1 MNILILNGNPDRD
14 NVAFDV
20 YIHGYQLML
29 HKMGHYVKFYQLRD
43 LKIAGIE
50 KSDEIP
56 AAKAYCTDDVTYINN
71 SLRETD
77 LVVMASPLIQGFPSV
92 LMKIVQ
98 DRINRALQDELSAG
112 KANRTSSSSILH
124 IPLMGVIL
132 QKEPDTTQQEIL
144 LNRLMQERIAAN
156 LMTLLSLFLTTETSL
171 THAVCE
177 TFSSTRYQLSVDNT
191 CEDFLRHPLGDEHEK
206 PGDFRQ
212 PG

>member
-1 MNILILNGNPDRD
+1 MNILILNGNPDRL

-20 YIHGYQLML
+20 YIHGYQLKL
-29 HKMGHYVKFYQLRD
+29 HKMGHYVKLYQLRD
-43 LKIAGIE
+43 LKITGIG
-50 KSDEIP
+50 KSDELP
-56 AAKAYCTDDVTYINN
+56 AGKLFCTDDVTYINN
-71 SLRETD
+71 SLLETD
-77 LVVMASPLIQGFPSV
+77 LVIMASPLIQGFPSV

-98 DRINRALQDELSAG
+98 NRISRTLQDELSAS
-112 KANRTSSSSILH
+112 KANRTNSSSIRH

-144 LNRLMQERIAAN
+144 LNKLMQERIAAN

-171 THAVCE
+171 TDAVCE
-177 TFSSTRYQLSVDNT
+177 TFRSTEYQLSVDNT
-191 CEDFLRHPLGDEHEK
+191 CEDFLMGPLGDEHEK